1 MAFLYHIRPDG
12 SQLECWELDADPLL
26 LGRGDSAD
34 AYVDDDALSRSHFL
48 ITREAGAHHLLDL
61 NSSNGTWVNDK
72 RIHAH
77 RLHPGDVIAA
87 GESLFFFSDVAS
99 STLVIPGVLPLMKP
113 RPVPQP
119 LPSAV

>member
-1 MAFLYHIRPDG
+1 MANLYHIRPDG
-12 SQLECWELDADPLL
+12 SQVECWELGANPLL

-34 AYVDDDALSRSHFL
+34 AYVEDDALSRSHFL
-48 ITREAGAHHLLDL
+48 ITREGSAFLLLDL

-77 RLHPGDVIAA
+77 KLLPGDIIAA

-99 STLVIPGVLPLMKP
+99 STLVIPGPLPLMKSP
-113 RPVPQP
+113 ELPQP
-119 LPSAV
+119 HQRAI